1 MSGPEDSGDGTGAV
15 ESSAASRDVDGEV
28 LERTTANGAVVAS
41 DFAEAN
47 PPAIDIPSMICPQ
60 ERNFY
65 YWIASNHAPGVGAV
79 VEFGTWLG
87 GSTAHLSAGLRGR
100 AMHCYDNFLW
110 YEDDNS
116 KSDVKLKEGDDFF
129 PLFAANIG
137 RYGANV
143 IVHRSTIADFTWED
157 GPIELLVVDAP
168 KLAADFARLLTV
180 FAPCLIP
187 GQTRIVLQD
196 YQHFPSY
203 QISVVM
209 DAIRASAALE
219 HVVVAV
225 NSNRQPNTVSFLVTS
240 PIDIAAIEDVA
251 LGLKTWSSERIHATW
266 SRIMAPLPDQA
277 RARMA
282 PGLAL
287 FLYDAGHEDEALG
300 VLAETPMDKTMLKR
314 WKRMGELKH
323 AMAGIRPSDS
333 YPRLYRLMQETRLDP
348 TRAIPNAKRQEN
360 LFLAVS
366 LDRDADPRRYLA
378 AWKQVLAQSSPRSNA
393 AKRAAKRIVSVA
405 DEVGEPSDVVDG
417 LIALLEIAP
426 EDRGTR
432 ERLASAA
439 IGALPA
445 QKALDCLA
453 RHGLADLAAPK
464 IDSLHARVCR
474 ACEDAARAGDT
485 GLALS
490 LFRSLER
497 VDDRHARVE
506 ALRPSLAAVGPT
518 SA

>member
-1 MSGPEDSGDGTGAV
+1 MTESTDSAGEPRPGE
-15 ESSAASRDVDGEV
+15 ESARVGV
-28 LERTTANGAVVAS
+28 IAS

-47 PPAIDIPSMICPQ
+47 PPSIDIPSMICPQ

-65 YWIASNHAPGVGAV
+65 FWAASNLAPGVGAV

-87 GSTAHLSAGLRGR
+87 GSTVCLSAGLRGR
-100 AMHCYDNFLW
+100 PMHCYDNFRW

-116 KSDVKLKEGDDFF
+116 KSDVKLKEGDDFY
-129 PLFAANIG
+129 PLFSENIG

-143 IVHRSTIADFTWED
+143 VVHRASIADFTWE
-157 GPIELLVVDAP
+157 GGLIELLVIDAP

-180 FAPCLIP
+180 FGPSLIP

-209 DAIRASAALE
+209 DAIRSSAILE
-219 HVVVAV
+219 HVVVAA
-225 NSNRQPNTVSFLVTS
+225 NNRQPNTVSFFVAN
-240 PIDIAAIEDVA
+240 PIDTALIAEAA
-251 LGLKTWSSERIHATW
+251 ATFTTWSSDRIHAVW

-323 AMAGIRPSDS
+323 PMAGVRPSES
-333 YPRLYRLMQETRLDP
+333 YPRLYRLMEETRLDP
-348 TRAIPNAKRQEN
+348 TRAIPNAKRQED

-366 LDRDADPRRYLA
+366 LDREADPSRYLA
-378 AWKQVLAQSSPRSNA
+378 AWKAVLAQSSPRSNA

-405 DEVGEPSDVVDG
+405 DELGEPSDVVDG
-417 LIALLEIAP
+417 LIALVEITP
-426 EDRGTR
+426 QDRGTR

-439 IGALPA
+439 ISARHA

-453 RHGLADLAAPK
+453 RHGLADLAAPG
-464 IDSLHARVCR
+464 IGSLHERVCV
-474 ACEDAARAGDT
+474 ACEGALRAGDSE
-485 GLALS
+485 LALS
-490 LFRSLER
+490 LFHSLER
-497 VDDRHARVE
+497 VDAKHVRLE
-506 ALRPSLAAVGPT
+506 SLRPSLAEQAAALGA